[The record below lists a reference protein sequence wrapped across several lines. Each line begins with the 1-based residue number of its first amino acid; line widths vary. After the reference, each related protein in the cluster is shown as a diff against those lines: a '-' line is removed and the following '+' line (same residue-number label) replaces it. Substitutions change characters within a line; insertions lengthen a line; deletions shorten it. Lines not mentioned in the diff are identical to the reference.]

1 MKMELWIR
9 SQDKRILQKVDN
21 IFLDANYDNKRICSY
36 DNDSEIELGTYET
49 KERAFEILDEIY
61 KLLIPKPIISTYN
74 VEQAELLDGSLF
86 IKPMLDDIKM
96 ESYIP
101 YVYQMPEK

>member
-1 MKMELWIR
+1 MNLWVR
-9 SQDKRILQKVDN
+9 SQNKSGLYKVDEVY
-21 IFLDANYDNKRICSY
+21 I
-36 DNDSEIELGTYET
+36 IERETYKSNCFKIISRDYLLGTYET
-49 KERAFEILDEIY
+49 KERALEVLDEIH

-74 VEQAELLDGSLF
+74 VEQVELLDGKTF

-96 ESYIP
+96 ESYTS